1 MDELDEIERS
11 TWELLQE
18 IRESAVY
25 RTYRQEEER
34 LAADP
39 ALRERVKQFRGANFH
54 LHQGGSDVDMQ
65 RVYEESASLQKIPQV
80 NAYLEA
86 ELALCRLV
94 QKVCRT
100 LTEGIDFDAPEL

>member
-18 IRESAVY
+18 IRDSAVY
-25 RTYRQEEER
+25 RTYRLEEER

-39 ALRERVKQFRGANFH
+39 ALHERVRRFRGANFH

-65 RVYEESASLQKIPQV
+65 WFYQEMASLRKIQQV
-80 NAYLEA
+80 NVYLDA

-94 QKVCRT
+94 QKICRT
-100 LTEGIDFDAPEL
+100 ITEGIEFDAPEL

>member
-18 IRESAVY
+18 IRESEVY
-25 RTYRQEEER
+25 RTYRLEEER

-39 ALRERVKQFRGANFH
+39 ELQERVRRFRRENFL
-54 LHQGGSDVDMQ
+54 LHQRGSDVDMHG
-65 RVYEESASLQKIPQV
+65 VYQESSSLRKIPQV

-100 LTEGIDFDAPEL
+100 LTEGIEFDAPEL